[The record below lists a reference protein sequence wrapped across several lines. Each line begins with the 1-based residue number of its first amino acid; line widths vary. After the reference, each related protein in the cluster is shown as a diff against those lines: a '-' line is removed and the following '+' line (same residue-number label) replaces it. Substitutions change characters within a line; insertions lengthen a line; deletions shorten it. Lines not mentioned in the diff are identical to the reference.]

1 MMMQKKIYSLLLLLG
16 LQGVADA
23 QTVKIPAIQNN
34 YRVQLNTVLN
44 RISCGDI
51 NTFCSKL
58 VTLKVMDSGTV
69 SIVHIGDSHIQAGYL
84 TREVRLVLQQL
95 FGNAGRGLVFPYQLA
110 KSNAPDDIS
119 SYSAVQWQYNRLV
132 KNDAAIPCGIAGF
145 GIQNN
150 QYNATINISLKDNG
164 MGNSSFN
171 ALTLFTDD
179 APADWLVK
187 AGNNA
192 ADTIHSGNSNTAL
205 YPKLKLSASSNAFSM
220 SLLSPD
226 TIHAFY
232 GASLQNGDAGV
243 LYHSI
248 GVNGARYDQYNNTPL
263 FWKQLPALNADLYII
278 SMGTNEAQANSF
290 DEAAFITQVDLFLQK
305 MHTAS
310 PHAAVLITTA
320 VDSYLGKHSNKIL
333 QQLNNTLYRYC
344 SQKHIGFW
352 DLYRITNGYGAARN
366 WLKKGLMSND
376 RVHFKKEGYQL
387 QGQLLANALLN
398 AYNLYAGN
406 D

>member
-1 MMMQKKIYSLLLLLG
+1 MKLQKKIYSLLLLLG
-16 LQGVADA
+16 LKGFAAA
-23 QTVKIPAIQNN
+23 QTVKVPAIQNN
-34 YRVQLNTVLN
+34 YRVQLNAVLN

-51 NTFCSKL
+51 NSFYNKL
-58 VTLKVMDSGTV
+58 LTLKVMDSGKV
-69 SIVHIGDSHIQAGYL
+69 SIVHIGDSHIQAGYI
-84 TREVRLVLQQL
+84 TGEVRLMLQQL

-132 KNDAAIPCGIAGF
+132 KNDAAVPCGIAGF

-150 QYNATINISLKDNG
+150 QYNATINISLKATETSNG
-164 MGNSSFN
+164 TFN
-171 ALTLFTDD
+171 TLTLFTDD
-179 APADWLVK
+179 APGNWLIK
-187 AGNNA
+187 TGSNA
-192 ADTIHSGNSNTAL
+192 VDTIHIGNTATAL
-205 YPKLKLSASSNAFSM
+205 YLRLKLTEGSNAFSL

-232 GASLQNGDAGV
+232 GASLENGNAGV

-278 SMGTNEAQANSF
+278 SMGTNEAQANGF
-290 DEAAFITQVDLFLQK
+290 DEAAFISQVNIFLEK
-305 MHTAS
+305 LHTVS

-320 VDSYLGKHSNKIL
+320 ADSYKGKHSNKIL
-333 QQLNNTLYRYC
+333 QQLNTTLYKFC

-352 DLYRITNGYGAARN
+352 DLYRITNGYGAAYH

-387 QGQLLANALLN
+387 QGQLLATALLN
-398 AYNLYAGN
+398 AYNLYVSDN
-406 D
+406 